1 MEVWIMIIAMF
12 ALMYFL
18 MIRPENKRKK
28 EAQNM
33 RDSLAVGDEITTIG
47 GITGT
52 ICAVKENTIVIES
65 GADRVRV
72 ELTKWAVSTKRAN
85 KRKSRNRILCSGFLF
100 IRENGW
106 PPAAAIHFA
115 VSSGSPSAF
124 WNGKDGGVF
133 SGPWPQSG
141 GCAHG

>member
-65 GADRVRV
+65 GADRVRG
-72 ELTKWAVSTKRAN
+72 ELTKWAGSTKNAQ
-85 KRKSRNRILCSGFLF
+85 GA
-100 IRENGW
+100 E
-106 PPAAAIHFA
+106 PAT
-115 VSSGSPSAF
+115 
-124 WNGKDGGVF
+124 K
-133 SGPWPQSG
+133 
-141 GCAHG
+141 

>member
-33 RDSLAVGDEITTIG
+33 RDSRAVGDEITTIG

-52 ICAVKENTIVIES
+52 ICAVKENPIVIES

-72 ELTKWAVSTKRAN
+72 ELTKWAVSTKNAQ
-85 KRKSRNRILCSGFLF
+85 GA
-100 IRENGW
+100 E
-106 PPAAAIHFA
+106 PAT
-115 VSSGSPSAF
+115 
-124 WNGKDGGVF
+124 K
-133 SGPWPQSG
+133 
-141 GCAHG
+141 

>member
-72 ELTKWAVSTKRAN
+72 ELTKWAVSTKNAQGAEPVT
-85 KRKSRNRILCSGFLF
+85 K
-100 IRENGW
+100 
-106 PPAAAIHFA
+106 
-115 VSSGSPSAF
+115 
-124 WNGKDGGVF
+124 
-133 SGPWPQSG
+133 
-141 GCAHG
+141 

>member
-52 ICAVKENTIVIES
+52 ICAVKENTIVFET
-65 GADRVRV
+65 GADRVRLEV
-72 ELTKWAVSTKRAN
+72 TKWAISTKGTQAA
-85 KRKSRNRILCSGFLF
+85 
-100 IRENGW
+100 ET
-106 PPAAAIHFA
+106 PA
-115 VSSGSPSAF
+115 
-124 WNGKDGGVF
+124 K
-133 SGPWPQSG
+133 Q
-141 GCAHG
+141 

>member
-72 ELTKWAVSTKRAN
+72 ALTKWAGSTKN
-85 KRKSRNRILCSGFLF
+85 DMG
-100 IRENGW
+100 
-106 PPAAAIHFA
+106 AAP
-115 VSSGSPSAF
+115 GT
-124 WNGKDGGVF
+124 K
-133 SGPWPQSG
+133 
-141 GCAHG
+141 

>member
-1 MEVWIMIIAMF
+1 MEVWIMLIAMF

-28 EAQNM
+28 ETQSM

-65 GADRVRV
+65 GADRVRLEV
-72 ELTKWAVSTKRAN
+72 TEWAVSAKTAQAPEPT
-85 KRKSRNRILCSGFLF
+85 RN
-100 IRENGW
+100 
-106 PPAAAIHFA
+106 
-115 VSSGSPSAF
+115 
-124 WNGKDGGVF
+124 
-133 SGPWPQSG
+133 
-141 GCAHG
+141 

>member
-12 ALMYFL
+12 YFML
-18 MIRPENKRKK
+18 IRPENKRKK

-72 ELTKWAVSTKRAN
+72 ELTKWAVSTKNAQ
-85 KRKSRNRILCSGFLF
+85 GA
-100 IRENGW
+100 E
-106 PPAAAIHFA
+106 PAT
-115 VSSGSPSAF
+115 
-124 WNGKDGGVF
+124 K
-133 SGPWPQSG
+133 
-141 GCAHG
+141 

>member
-1 MEVWIMIIAMF
+1 MEMWIMIIAMF

-65 GADRVRV
+65 GADRGADQVGGLHQERPGG
-72 ELTKWAVSTKRAN
+72 RACGEIITAAQ
-85 KRKSRNRILCSGFLF
+85 SRNRGDSV
-100 IRENGW
+100 
-106 PPAAAIHFA
+106 PAFF
-115 VSSGSPSAF
+115 SPGAP
-124 WNGKDGGVF
+124 GRR
-133 SGPWPQSG
+133 SGPGW
-141 GCAHG
+141 

>member
-1 MEVWIMIIAMF
+1 MGGMETWILIIAMC

-18 MIRPENKRKK
+18 MIRPESKRKK

-65 GADRVRV
+65 GADRVRL
-72 ELTKWAVSTKRAN
+72 ELTKWAVSAKTAKAA
-85 KRKSRNRILCSGFLF
+85 
-100 IRENGW
+100 EPTNG
-106 PPAAAIHFA
+106 
-115 VSSGSPSAF
+115 
-124 WNGKDGGVF
+124 
-133 SGPWPQSG
+133 
-141 GCAHG
+141 

>member
-72 ELTKWAVSTKRAN
+72 ELTKWAVSTKNA
-85 KRKSRNRILCSGFLF
+85 KGA
-100 IRENGW
+100 E
-106 PPAAAIHFA
+106 PAT
-115 VSSGSPSAF
+115 
-124 WNGKDGGVF
+124 K
-133 SGPWPQSG
+133 
-141 GCAHG
+141 

>member
-72 ELTKWAVSTKRAN
+72 ELTKWAVSSKTAQA
-85 KRKSRNRILCSGFLF
+85 
-100 IRENGW
+100 EE
-106 PPAAAIHFA
+106 AAH
-115 VSSGSPSAF
+115 
-124 WNGKDGGVF
+124 
-133 SGPWPQSG
+133 
-141 GCAHG
+141 